1 MTRLG
6 DCRFMDMNT
15 SDSVAVLE
23 EGEGMNGKP
32 SFGVSRGL
40 YHASELSRGG
50 FDQLDA
56 RPCSLS

>member
-1 MTRLG
+1 
-6 DCRFMDMNT
+6 MDMNT

-23 EGEGMNGKP
+23 EGEGMNGKQ
-32 SFGVSRGL
+32 SLGVRRGL

-56 RPCSLS
+56 RLCSLS

>member
-6 DCRFMDMNT
+6 DCRFMDVNT

-23 EGEGMNGKP
+23 EGEGMNEKP
-32 SFGVSRGL
+32 SFGVSRSL

-50 FDQLDA
+50 FDQPDV
-56 RPCSLS
+56 RTCSLS